1 MKALSLICDQTGQRQ
16 LALTGSET
24 RLLSRLDFQD
34 LGAFLDAIPEDQSI
48 EQSWASLEVAYER
61 SSDKLSPDSAGVGQK
76 RYHDG
81 SGRLW
86 TLVAPIRK
94 PPKIA
99 AVGLNYR
106 GHALEQGKEPPANP
120 MFFSKA
126 RNCVIADQ
134 EAIELPPGHTE
145 IDVEVEL
152 VVVIGRS
159 CFEVTPQQAPDYI
172 FGYTIGNDVTD
183 RKAQRDDK
191 QFYRGKSF
199 ATFAPLGPWV
209 VRAQDFPIEAQSV
222 QLWRNG
228 QLQQIST
235 LDRLIFKIPDLVSR
249 LSQVYQLEPGELLF
263 SGTPEG
269 VGAHR
274 KPPVFLGAG
283 DIIRCSIEG
292 LDVLENPV
300 MERPT
305 TR

>member
-1 MKALSLICDQTGQRQ
+1 MQALSLVCAATGKQH
-16 LALTGSET
+16 LAIVDGEV
-24 RLLSRLDFQD
+24 RLLDERQGSD
-34 LGAFLDAIPEDQSI
+34 LGEFLSSVPDNQSI
-48 EQSWASLEVAYER
+48 EQSWASLESAYQSSKRTLATASGGYQDR
-61 SSDKLSPDSAGVGQK
+61 SGD
-76 RYHDG
+76 
-81 SGRLW
+81 LW
-86 TLVAPIRK
+86 TIAAPLRK
-94 PPKIA
+94 PAKIA

-106 GHALEQGKEPPANP
+106 DHALEQGKEPPANP

-126 RNCVIADQ
+126 RNCVVAYK
-134 EAIELPPGHTE
+134 EAIWLPPGHSE

-159 CFEVTPQQAPDYI
+159 CFEVTPAEANDYI

-209 VRAQDFPIEAQSV
+209 VRAQDFQIANQAV
-222 QLWRNG
+222 QLWRNEH
-228 QLQQIST
+228 LQQSST

-249 LSQVYQLEPGELLF
+249 LSHVYPLEPGELLF

-283 DIIRCSIEG
+283 DTIRCSIEG
-292 LDVLENPV
+292 IGVLENPV
-300 MERPT
+300 VERPT
-305 TR
+305 SR

>member
-1 MKALSLICDQTGQRQ
+1 MKALSLICSATGQQ
-16 LALTGSET
+16 HLAIMDSEV
-24 RLLSRLDFQD
+24 RLLTELQASD
-34 LGAFLDAIPEDQSI
+34 LGEFLYSIPENQSI
-48 EQSWASLEVAYER
+48 EQSWSELESAYQ
-61 SSDKLSPDSAGVGQK
+61 SSKQVLATVPGGYQDS
-76 RYHDG
+76 
-81 SGRLW
+81 SGALW
-86 TLVAPIRK
+86 TTAAPLRK
-94 PPKIA
+94 PAKIA

-106 GHALEQGKEPPANP
+106 DHALEQGKEPPANP

-126 RNCVIADQ
+126 RNCVVADK
-134 EAIELPPGHTE
+134 EAIWLPPGHSE

-152 VVVIGRS
+152 VVVIGRN
-159 CFEVTPQQAPDYI
+159 CFAVTPAEANDYI

-209 VRAQDFPIEAQSV
+209 VRPQDFQIANQSV
-222 QLWRNG
+222 QLWRNEH
-228 QLQQIST
+228 LQQSST

-249 LSQVYQLEPGELLF
+249 LSQVYPLEPGELLF

-283 DIIRCSIEG
+283 DSIRCSIEG
-292 LDVLENPV
+292 IGVLENPV
-300 MERPT
+300 IDRPT
-305 TR
+305 SR